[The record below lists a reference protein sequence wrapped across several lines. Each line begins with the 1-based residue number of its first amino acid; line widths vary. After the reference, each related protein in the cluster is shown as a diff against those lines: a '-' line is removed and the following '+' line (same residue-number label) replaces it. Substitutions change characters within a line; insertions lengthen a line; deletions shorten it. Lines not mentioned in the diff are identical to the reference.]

1 MRYNSESLEITL
13 VISGN
18 VLLFKDIKISLG
30 LFITARKIP
39 ALFRENRY
47 QEVSTTVNKAA
58 FIMYATGGGRGF
70 FFQRLVFLYPPP
82 KVHTNFQNPPSN
94 QPKN

>member
-18 VLLFKDIKISLG
+18 VFLFKDIKISLG

-39 ALFRENRY
+39 ALFQENRS
-47 QEVSTTVNKAA
+47 QEVSTTVNNLIRVSA
-58 FIMYATGGGRGF
+58 
-70 FFQRLVFLYPPP
+70 VEP
-82 KVHTNFQNPPSN
+82 KIKS
-94 QPKN
+94 KS

>member
-30 LFITARKIP
+30 LFITAREIP
-39 ALFRENRY
+39 ALFRENRS
-47 QEVSTTVNKAA
+47 QEVSRTVNNLIRVSELKAN
-58 FIMYATGGGRGF
+58 
-70 FFQRLVFLYPPP
+70 L
-82 KVHTNFQNPPSN
+82 SS
-94 QPKN
+94 

>member
-1 MRYNSESLEITL
+1 MVSKSNFGAFFSRHIFPMRYNSESLEITL

-39 ALFRENRY
+39 SLFRENRS
-47 QEVSTTVNKAA
+47 QEVSTTVNNLIRVSA
-58 FIMYATGGGRGF
+58 
-70 FFQRLVFLYPPP
+70 VEP
-82 KVHTNFQNPPSN
+82 KIKS
-94 QPKN
+94 KS

>member
-13 VISGN
+13 LISGN

-39 ALFRENRY
+39 ALFRE
-47 QEVSTTVNKAA
+47 EVSTTVNNLIRVSA
-58 FIMYATGGGRGF
+58 
-70 FFQRLVFLYPPP
+70 VEP
-82 KVHTNFQNPPSN
+82 KIKS
-94 QPKN
+94 KS

>member
-39 ALFRENRY
+39 ALFRENRS
-47 QEVSTTVNKAA
+47 QEVSTVNNPIRVSA
-58 FIMYATGGGRGF
+58 
-70 FFQRLVFLYPPP
+70 VEP
-82 KVHTNFQNPPSN
+82 KIKS
-94 QPKN
+94 K